1 MVTSSMSPTTT
12 EATTFQ
18 NEPTLQKLSPL
29 IGLPA
34 ELRLK
39 IMRYLLRSGD
49 PIRSQKEVGEAG
61 YRAITCLSSQILQTC
76 QQVYKEASVILYH
89 KNTLA
94 VKTGSYDSDRNPH
107 CPTVQHSFL
116 GVTVLAQSNM
126 KYGAKSLMLPLLQ
139 DLVERKKHTELLEPS
154 SAFQRVLLSI
164 KAEVE
169 AQESRALDSWIE
181 AYGILARFHKFHVVL
196 DLDSANARDDALLFF
211 RRFHAA
217 FSNKDVV
224 VTVVPKTAEDT
235 SILAACL
242 LRCRVLRCRSL
253 RFELPATIDVNEIVR
268 TVTSQEP
275 MLDTYSMA
283 CLLRRNVIEGFGL
296 CARKDFLGVHGNL
309 WSELLDRASEYD
321 FELYQK
327 LRESLL
333 ETARDW
339 TPEYERRRLRDVK
352 KDTAKFE
359 KLIAAASTNH
369 EMGAI
374 S

>member
-1 MVTSSMSPTTT
+1 M
-12 EATTFQ
+12 
-18 NEPTLQKLSPL
+18 PL
-29 IGLPA
+29 FTNPA
-34 ELRLK
+34 
-39 IMRYLLRSGD
+39 
-49 PIRSQKEVGEAG
+49 
-61 YRAITCLSSQILQTC
+61 C

-89 KNTLA
+89 ENTLA
-94 VKTGSYDSDRNPH
+94 VKAESYDSDRSLH

-139 DLVERKKHTELLEPS
+139 DLVERKKHTELLETS
-154 SAFQRVLLSI
+154 RAFGRRLLSVQ
-164 KAEVE
+164 AEGD
-169 AQESRALDSWIE
+169 AQESRTLDSWIE

-196 DLDSANARDDALLFF
+196 DLDSAKASDDALLFF

-224 VTVVPKTAEDT
+224 VTVVPKTAVDG

-253 RFELPATIDVNEIVR
+253 RFELPATIDVNEVVR
-268 TVTSQEP
+268 TATSQEP
-275 MLDTYSMA
+275 ILDTYHMA
-283 CLLRRNVIEGFGL
+283 CLLQRDVIDGFGL

-309 WSELLDRASEYD
+309 WSELLDRASQYN
-321 FELYQK
+321 FEIYQK
-327 LRESLL
+327 LRESLQ

-339 TPEYERRRLRDVK
+339 NPEYERRKLRDVK

-359 KLIAAASTNH
+359 KLIAAAATNH
-369 EMGAI
+369 EMGAV